1 MSSETDLLL
10 ARIDE
15 RTELILASLQELKGR
30 SDRLDKAVFV
40 GNGQPPL
47 LERVGT
53 LETRF
58 DQFLVVCTECRR
70 IVYAPK
76 PEPKD
81 ASSLTAMV
89 DLAKTVVTSEADVKK
104 TITLEKWK
112 FYGLMAAGV
121 FTMFSA
127 LVGLARLLL
136 GAP

>member
-81 ASSLTAMV
+81 ASSLTAM
-89 DLAKTVVTSEADVKK
+89 ADVKK

>member
-1 MSSETDLLL
+1 VSSETDLLL

-81 ASSLTAMV
+81 APSLTAMV